1 MNPALVITKSTPVL
15 PVRDHNKEASMPGLR
30 TNKKQDIIQAAT
42 LLFAEQGFD
51 GTTTLQISKKARITE
66 PMIYYHFTGKD
77 ELFTHIIFDT
87 FSRYY
92 SHLDSLSQKTLTAF
106 EKIANL
112 IALHLDIVEEMPDQI
127 YLAASACPARLKD
140 PDGVCRRNIETM
152 HQRLKNYLTDCL
164 DAGIARGEFY
174 PVDVV
179 ATVDLLIVLLV
190 GLLRQKGLKVMQI
203 KGIKQT
209 AVDFCRRS
217 LIKTELGHG

>member
-1 MNPALVITKSTPVL
+1 
-15 PVRDHNKEASMPGLR
+15 MPGLR

-42 LLFAEQGFD
+42 LLFAAQGFD

-66 PMIYYHFTGKD
+66 PVIYYHFTAKD
-77 ELFTHIIFDT
+77 QLFTGIISET
-87 FSRYY
+87 FARYFA
-92 SHLDSLSQKTLTAF
+92 HLDGLPQKTRTEF

-152 HQRLKNYLTDCL
+152 HRRLKNYLTGGL
-164 DAGIARGEFY
+164 EAGIAWGEFY
-174 PVDVV
+174 PVNVA
-179 ATVDLLIVLLV
+179 ATVDLLIILLV

-209 AVDFCRRS
+209 AMDFCRRS
-217 LIKTELGHG
+217 LVKNRY

>member
-1 MNPALVITKSTPVL
+1 MPA
-15 PVRDHNKEASMPGLR
+15 LR

-42 LLFAEQGFD
+42 LLFAAQGFD

-66 PMIYYHFTGKD
+66 PVIYYHFTGKD
-77 ELFTHIIFDT
+77 ELFTRIISDT
-87 FSRYY
+87 FARYY
-92 SHLDSLSQKTLTAF
+92 AHLDGLPQKTRTEF

-127 YLAASACPARLKD
+127 YLAASSCPVRLKD

-152 HQRLKNYLTDCL
+152 YRRLKYYLTGCL
-164 DAGIARGEFY
+164 EAGIARGEFY
-174 PVDVV
+174 PVNV
-179 ATVDLLIVLLV
+179 ASTVDLLIVLLV
-190 GLLRQKGLKVMQI
+190 GLLRQKGLKVIQI

-217 LIKTELGHG
+217 LVNKEFGHG

>member
-1 MNPALVITKSTPVL
+1 
-15 PVRDHNKEASMPGLR
+15 MPGLR

-42 LLFAEQGFD
+42 LLFATQGFD

-66 PMIYYHFTGKD
+66 PVIYYHFTGKD
-77 ELFTHIIFDT
+77 ELFTGIISDT
-87 FSRYY
+87 FDRYFA
-92 SHLDSLSQKTLTAF
+92 HLDGLPQKTRTEF

-127 YLAASACPARLKD
+127 YLAASAGPARLKD
-140 PDGVCRRNIETM
+140 PDDVCRRNIESM
-152 HQRLKNYLTDCL
+152 NRRLKNYLTGCL
-164 DAGIARGEFY
+164 EAGISCGEFY
-174 PVDVV
+174 PVNVA

-190 GLLRQKGLKVMQI
+190 GLLRQKGLKVIQI

-217 LIKTELGHG
+217 LVNKEFGHG

>member
-1 MNPALVITKSTPVL
+1 MLS
-15 PVRDHNKEASMPGLR
+15 LR
-30 TNKKQDIIQAAT
+30 TNKKQDIVKAAT

-51 GTTTLQISKKARITE
+51 GTTTLQISKKANITE
-66 PMIYYHFTGKD
+66 PVIYYHFKGKD
-77 ELFTHIIFDT
+77 ELFTGIISDT
-87 FSRYY
+87 FARYY
-92 SHLDSLSQKTLTAF
+92 AHLDGLPRKTRTEF

-152 HQRLKNYLTDCL
+152 HSRLKSYLTNCL
-164 DAGIARGEFY
+164 EAGISGGEFY
-174 PVDVV
+174 PVNVIG
-179 ATVDLLIVLLV
+179 TVDLLIILLV

-209 AVDFCRRS
+209 AVEFCWRS
-217 LIKTELGHG
+217 LVNKESAHG

>member
-1 MNPALVITKSTPVL
+1 MPA
-15 PVRDHNKEASMPGLR
+15 LR

-42 LLFAEQGFD
+42 LLFSEQGFVA
-51 GTTTLQISKKARITE
+51 TTTLQISKKARITE

-77 ELFTHIIFDT
+77 QLFTRIISET
-87 FSRYY
+87 FTRYY
-92 SHLDSLSQKTLTAF
+92 EHLEGLPQKTRTEF

-140 PDGVCRRNIETM
+140 PEDVCRRNIDTM
-152 HQRLKNYLTDCL
+152 QARLKNYLTGCL
-164 DAGIARGEFY
+164 EDGISGGEFY
-174 PVDVV
+174 PVDVA

-190 GLLRQKGLKVMQI
+190 GLLRQKSLKVMQI
-203 KGIKQT
+203 QGIKQT

-217 LIKTELGHG
+217 LIKTDLGHG

>member
-1 MNPALVITKSTPVL
+1 
-15 PVRDHNKEASMPGLR
+15 MPGLR

-42 LLFAEQGFD
+42 LLFSEKGFD
-51 GTTTLQISKKARITE
+51 GTTTLQISKKASITE
-66 PMIYYHFTGKD
+66 PVIYYHFTGKD
-77 ELFTHIIFDT
+77 ELFTRIISHT
-87 FSRYY
+87 FAQYY
-92 SHLDSLSQKTLTAF
+92 AHLDGLPKKTRTEF

-127 YLAASACPARLKD
+127 YLAASSCPARLKD

-152 HQRLKNYLTDCL
+152 YRRLKNYLTDCL

-174 PVDVV
+174 PVDVA

-217 LIKTELGHG
+217 LVSKEFGHG